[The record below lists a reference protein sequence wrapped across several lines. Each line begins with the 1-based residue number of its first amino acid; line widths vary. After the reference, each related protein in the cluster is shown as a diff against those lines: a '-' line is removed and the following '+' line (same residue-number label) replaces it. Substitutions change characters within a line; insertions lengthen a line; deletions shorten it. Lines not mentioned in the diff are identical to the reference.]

1 MRQIGMTLLMGLLAS
16 VGPAYAGEVP
26 PSVVE
31 AVSKMIPG
39 AAPESIEPSPIPDLY
54 EVVFGPHVIYVTGDG
69 KYMVRGDVLDMKTKL
84 NLTDTKRK
92 AARAAA
98 IEKLGEDTMIVF
110 SPEKTEH
117 TITVFTD
124 VDCAY
129 CAKLHQQMA
138 VYNKH
143 GIEVRYLAFPR
154 GGIPSENYDRM
165 VSVWCAADTQEA
177 MTKAKLHRQVIA
189 KTCANPVKEHY
200 SMGKLVG
207 VNGTPT
213 LIFEDGQ
220 MFPGYVPPER
230 LIQVLRAGSG

>member
-1 MRQIGMTLLMGLLAS
+1 MRPIGMTLLVGLFTS
-16 VGPAYAGEVP
+16 IGPLYAGEVP

-31 AVSKMIPG
+31 AVSKIIPG
-39 AAPESIEPSPIPDLY
+39 AVPESIVPSPIPNLY

-69 KYMVRGDVLDMKTKL
+69 KYMVRGDVVDIRTKL
-84 NLTDTKRK
+84 NLTEAKRN

-110 SPEKTEH
+110 APEKTEH

-124 VDCAY
+124 VDCTY
-129 CAKLHQQMA
+129 CAKLHRQMA
-138 VYNKH
+138 MYNKH

-154 GGIPSENYDRM
+154 AGIPSQNYDRM
-165 VSVWCAADTQEA
+165 VSVWCAEDTKEA
-177 MTKAKLHRQVIA
+177 ITKAKLYREVVA
-189 KTCANPVKEHY
+189 KRCANPVKVHY
-200 SMGKLVG
+200 NMGKLVG

-220 MFPGYVPPER
+220 MFPGYVPPDR
-230 LIQVLRAGSG
+230 LIQVLRASSG